1 VAGSREPA
9 FAQKVGVANCPIRPG
24 MREVRRNGPRPFNS
38 RPEEP
43 FPGGARR
50 VNSRFVLLMV
60 VVFINIAGFSLILPL
75 LPFYG
80 RELNASPFE
89 VACLFAAYSLGN
101 VFGEIYWG
109 RLSDKVG
116 RKPILCL
123 AMGAA
128 ALSYVAFAF
137 ASTLWLALAIRIVS
151 GFFSGTMGVVQSY
164 IADVSKPEE
173 RARSIGYFMAA
184 FNLGFALGPAL
195 GGLLARPELG
205 LAGFHRP
212 ILTAAAFA
220 GAASVWA
227 GFMLPESRAGGP
239 MRQLPRWS
247 EAARIVTASPLL
259 VRLFAI
265 AFIGIGAFASMES
278 VFGLWTQKNFGWST
292 DRVGLTFIAVGLA
305 GMVAQLFLI
314 GPLSKRFGE
323 ARVIV
328 GGLLVLAASMVLQP
342 VLRDPLAAAA
352 LMSTLMMGHSLA
364 FPSAGALVT
373 RAIGPESQGSVNG
386 LLMATNAVGRIVA
399 PPFFGFAYS
408 SIGPDSPYYLC
419 AVLVGLAVIF
429 ALQAVRVREAQARAA

>member
-1 VAGSREPA
+1 VRGR
-9 FAQKVGVANCPIRPG
+9 FA
-24 MREVRRNGPRPFNS
+24 
-38 RPEEP
+38 
-43 FPGGARR
+43 
-50 VNSRFVLLMV
+50 LLMV

-80 RELNASPFE
+80 KELHASPFA

-116 RKPILCL
+116 RKPVLTL
-123 AMGAA
+123 AIGAA

-137 ASTLWLALAIRIVS
+137 ASVLWVALAIRVVS

-205 LAGFHRP
+205 LEGFQLP

-220 GAASVWA
+220 GAASIWA
-227 GFMLPESRAGGP
+227 ALMLPESRVGGT

-247 EAARIVTASPLL
+247 EGAKIVGASPLL

-305 GMVAQLFLI
+305 GMIAQMFLI

-342 VLRDPLAAAA
+342 VLRDPIAAAA

-373 RAIGPESQGSVNG
+373 RSIGPESQGSVNG

-399 PPFFGFAYS
+399 PPLFGFAYTA
-408 SIGPDSPYYLC
+408 IGSDSPYYLC
-419 AVLVGLAVIF
+419 AVLVGLAVIL
-429 ALQAVRVREAQARAA
+429 ALQAVRVREAQLRVQAA